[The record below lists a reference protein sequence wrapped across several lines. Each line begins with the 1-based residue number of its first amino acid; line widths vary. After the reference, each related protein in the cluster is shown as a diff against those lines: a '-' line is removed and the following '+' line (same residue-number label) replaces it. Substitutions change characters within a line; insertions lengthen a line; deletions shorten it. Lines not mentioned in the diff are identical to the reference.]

1 MKRGTG
7 NQSVLVIIIL
17 RKTIMITLDSAIN
30 FILRSENHYEE
41 KFKKIKRF
49 LVGDLVFNIG
59 I

>member
-1 MKRGTG
+1 
-7 NQSVLVIIIL
+7 
-17 RKTIMITLDSAIN
+17 MITLDSAIN